1 MMKESLTSEYAEENR
16 EIRTLSKTIAV
27 TTFHL
32 NMISH
37 CTDVNFY
44 AQLTDKRAEVLLGYE
59 I

>member
-1 MMKESLTSEYAEENR
+1 MRESLTSEYAEENR
-16 EIRTLSKTIAV
+16 EIKTLSKTIAV
-27 TTFHL
+27 TTFQL

-37 CTDVNFY
+37 CIDVDFY